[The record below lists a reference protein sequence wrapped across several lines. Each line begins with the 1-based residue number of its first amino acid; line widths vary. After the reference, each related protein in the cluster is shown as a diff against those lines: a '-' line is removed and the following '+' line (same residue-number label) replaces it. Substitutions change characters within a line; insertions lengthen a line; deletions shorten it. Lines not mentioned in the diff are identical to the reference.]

1 MDSSTSAVVVAVIAG
16 IVSVA
21 GALASI
27 SQANRA
33 RKSAQTLDS
42 RAHRIAR
49 IDAKIEE
56 MREAYRQLM
65 HDFGEGNKVRA
76 AASAEVLA
84 VSQGAT
90 QKLAQECRSLSSRW
104 VGKTAKLLEALDD
117 SLGKRPIRDVS
128 AAYWDAQREL
138 ANERERQTTE

>member
-1 MDSSTSAVVVAVIAG
+1 MDASTGAVVAAFIAG
-16 IVSVA
+16 LVSLA
-21 GALASI
+21 GAGVSLF
-27 SQANRA
+27 QARSA
-33 RKSAQTLDS
+33 RKSAQILDS

-65 HDFGEGNKVRA
+65 YDFGEGNKVRA

-104 VGKTAKLLEALDD
+104 VGRTARLLEALED
-117 SLGKRPIRDVS
+117 SLGKQPIRDVS
-128 AAYWDAQREL
+128 AAYWDAQQEL
-138 ANERERQTTE
+138 ANERERQTTD